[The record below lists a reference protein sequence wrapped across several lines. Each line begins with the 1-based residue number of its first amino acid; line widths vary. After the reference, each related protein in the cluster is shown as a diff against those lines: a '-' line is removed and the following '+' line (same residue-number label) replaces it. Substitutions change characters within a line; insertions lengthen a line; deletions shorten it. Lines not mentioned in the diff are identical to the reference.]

1 MGSIPIARSNA
12 LVFMI
17 SCKFQVP
24 SELLTRI
31 DALYEDDKFS
41 NISVFENAELGFSE
55 RLDENGFPIAK
66 FFDVEILV
74 NTEENARQVQQ
85 YLSKRFGDKMR
96 CFSYSSLK
104 NEDWI
109 KTYLSELKPVIC
121 DNFYFFNETIQPL
134 PNQETPENA
143 NLIPIRLNSAL
154 IMAKCKTYWHRYRCR
169 SGSNNK

>member
-1 MGSIPIARSNA
+1 
-12 LVFMI
+12 MI

-85 YLSKRFGDKMR
+85 YLSERFGDKMR

-109 KTYLSELKPVIC
+109 KTYLKKKEL
-121 DNFYFFNETIQPL
+121 
-134 PNQETPENA
+134 
-143 NLIPIRLNSAL
+143 
-154 IMAKCKTYWHRYRCR
+154 
-169 SGSNNK
+169 